1 LISDSKDG
9 ASGIRGL
16 ERRGT
21 RGNNGKLKV
30 GRVGGVPP
38 LGLEGSLIRTGGEVD
53 VLPGVDA
60 GGGDTGGIEIDVGE
74 LCSETRRVPG
84 DVDRSGIRKRLGRGR
99 GLVKPASV
107 AG

>member
-9 ASGIRGL
+9 ASGISGL

-21 RGNNGKLKV
+21 RGNNSKLKA
-30 GRVGGVPP
+30 GRVSGVPP

-60 GGGDTGGIEIDVGE
+60 GGSDTGGIEIDVGK
-74 LCSETRRVPG
+74 LCGETRRVPG
-84 DVDRSGIRKRLGRGR
+84 SGDRSGIWKRLGRGR
-99 GLVKPASV
+99 GLAKPANV